1 MICKQDMKGLCQ
13 KKELVTASAAGE
25 EQDDPDQGRT
35 AAVIAVVSENVSETC
50 SIATS
55 ASIVVSTAGQKE
67 KNPNDRTASA
77 SAVVIIVVGVA
88 ASALSCC

>member
-25 EQDDPDQGRT
+25 EQDDPNQGRT
-35 AAVIAVVSENVSETC
+35 AVVIAVISENVSETC
-50 SIATS
+50 SVAAS
-55 ASIVVSTAGQKE
+55 ASVVVTAAGQKE

-77 SAVVIIVVGVA
+77 SVVVIVVGVA

>member
-25 EQDDPDQGRT
+25 EQDDPNQGRT
-35 AAVIAVVSENVSETC
+35 AVVIAVISENVSETC
-50 SIATS
+50 SVAAS
-55 ASIVVSTAGQKE
+55 ASVVVTAAGQKE

-77 SAVVIIVVGVA
+77 SAVVIVVGVA

>member
-25 EQDDPDQGRT
+25 EQDDPNQGRT
-35 AAVIAVVSENVSETC
+35 AVVIAVISKNVSETC
-50 SIATS
+50 SVAAS
-55 ASIVVSTAGQKE
+55 ASVVVTAAGQKE

-77 SAVVIIVVGVA
+77 SAVVIVVGVA